1 MATIKQ
7 VSEQAGVSQA
17 TVSRVMNGSAR
28 VSDATRAR
36 VEAAMTALGYRPNAF
51 AQSLASNR
59 SNSIGLVVSE
69 LNGPFYGQL
78 MEGLEQTLRRAGKTL
93 LIASTHSDAALEEE
107 AVEFL
112 LSRRCDALALHT
124 ERLSDH
130 FLSQLQQRV
139 PVVFLNR
146 SVSTAIEH
154 SIFLRNRQGG
164 FIATDHLLELGHRS
178 IACITGP
185 LWKQDALDRLQGYQ
199 EALLARGIRLD
210 DTLVVEGQFSEGSG
224 REAMARLLAR
234 ERHFSA
240 LFAGDD
246 DIAIGAMQVLRE
258 NGYGIPSDIS
268 VIGFD
273 DAPYAR
279 YLTPSLSTV
288 YNPVAEMARS
298 AGQMLLHRVYGL
310 GDCPQNEF
318 SPTLV
323 IRQSTARL

>member
-28 VSDATRAR
+28 VSEATRIK
-36 VEAAMTALGYRPNAF
+36 VEAAMAALGYRPNAF

-78 MEGLEQTLRRAGKTL
+78 MDGLEQTLRGAGKTL
-93 LIASTHSDAALEEE
+93 LIASTHSDAALEED

-124 ERLSDH
+124 ERLSDS
-130 FLSQLQQRV
+130 FLVRLQERV
-139 PVVFLNR
+139 PVVYLNR
-146 SVSTAIEH
+146 NIPAAIDH

-164 FIATDHLLELGHRS
+164 FIATDHLLALGHRS
-178 IACITGP
+178 IACISGP
-185 LWKQDALDRLQGYQ
+185 LWKQDAFDRLQGYQ
-199 EALLARGIRLD
+199 KALQARGLRLD
-210 DTLVVEGQFSEGSG
+210 DALVVEGQFSEGSG

-234 ERHFSA
+234 KRAFTA

-246 DIAIGAMQVLRE
+246 DIAIGAMQVMQE
-258 NGYGIPSDIS
+258 TGYRIPRDIS

-279 YLTPSLSTV
+279 YLIPSLSTV
-288 YNPVAEMARS
+288 YHPVAEMARA

-310 GDCPQNEF
+310 GSRPENEF
-318 SPTLV
+318 SPSLV
-323 IRQSTARL
+323 VRQSTASL